1 MRKGEKLFNKDRVD
15 LTLGIVNCILGAL
28 TIILTVVDIVKMLL
42 IR

>member
-15 LTLGIVNCILGAL
+15 LTLGIVNCILGAV
-28 TIILTVVDIVKMLL
+28 TIILMVVDIVKTLL